1 MLSRVVNNIFCYN
14 LKNRDML
21 RKVMVKI
28 RLERIDIQ
36 EKTIVEAFLDSRTIS
51 LVISLKFTRK

>member
-21 RKVMVKI
+21 RKVMIKI

>member
-1 MLSRVVNNIFCYN
+1 
-14 LKNRDML
+14 ML
-21 RKVMVKI
+21 RKVMIKI

-36 EKTIVEAFLDSRTIS
+36 EETIVEAFLDSRTIS

>member
-14 LKNRDML
+14 LKNRDIL

>member
-21 RKVMVKI
+21 RKVMIKI

-51 LVISLKFTRK
+51 LVISLEFTRK

>member
-1 MLSRVVNNIFCYN
+1 MLSRVVNNTFCYN

-28 RLERIDIQ
+28 RLEIIDIQ
-36 EKTIVEAFLDSRTIS
+36 EETIVEAFLDSRAIS
-51 LVISLKFTRK
+51 LVISLEFTRK